1 MLSRHST
8 ERAIASPTPDGDALP
23 RWRMRGSLTRR
34 ILAVNIIALALVGGS
49 IFYLDGF
56 RTRLI
61 EERRTQQESELELV
75 ATVLASSPG
84 SAHAAIIR
92 ALGQEAGDRI
102 RTYDAKG
109 QINLDSWRLGPRTF
123 RLIDPATETW
133 DARVARWMDA
143 MVDRIVRAQIP
154 PPYIDQGRSNA
165 GNWPELK
172 AVMSGDAHIASR
184 VRLAPDRSTMISA
197 ATRVGNRPIYLHSV
211 ENALD
216 VTKLVREERFRL
228 FIIVTFALLLSVAL
242 SLFLGRTIVQP
253 LRRLAAAAVLVR
265 QGRARDVIVPRL
277 PARNDE
283 IGQLA
288 RALSD
293 MTGTL
298 RDRIDAVEAF
308 AADVSHELKNPL
320 ASLSSAVESLDRVSD
335 PDLRKQLLAIIGD
348 DVRRLDRLITDIAD
362 ISRLD
367 AQLSRSAFGPVDLA
381 ALLQTLIDTRAT
393 RDPGLD
399 KRFRFVRPH
408 DPLIVQGDEARL
420 ARVFDNL
427 IDNALSFAPPKTLIR
442 LGLTR
447 HADDATAWIEDDGP
461 GIAPEARVA
470 VFNRFHSDRPDT
482 DPFGKHSG
490 LGLAIAKTIV
500 ERHNGTIE
508 VTDGESGSGGARFTV
523 SLPVRG
529 GTS

>member
-1 MLSRHST
+1 M
-8 ERAIASPTPDGDALP
+8 ERAIASPTPEADTLP
-23 RWRMRGSLTRR
+23 RWRARGSLTRR
-34 ILAVNIIALALVGGS
+34 ILAVNIIALALVAGS

-75 ATVLASSPG
+75 ATVLASSPD
-84 SAHAAIIR
+84 SAHPAIIR
-92 ALGQEAGDRI
+92 SLGQEAGDRI

-109 QINLDSWRLGPRTF
+109 NLALDSWRLGPRTF
-123 RLIDPATETW
+123 RLIDPATETR
-133 DARVARWMDA
+133 DARIARWMDA
-143 MVDRIVRAQIP
+143 IVDRIVRARIP
-154 PPYIDQGRSNA
+154 PPYIDQGRGNA
-165 GNWPELK
+165 DKWPELK

-216 VTKLVREERFRL
+216 VTRLVREERFRL
-228 FIIVTFALLLSVAL
+228 IIIVTVALLLSVAL
-242 SLFLGRTIVQP
+242 SMFLGRTIVRP
-253 LRRLAAAAVLVR
+253 LRSLAEAAIRVR
-265 QGRARDVIVPRL
+265 QGRARDVVVPRL

-283 IGQLA
+283 IGRLA

-320 ASLSSAVESLDRVSD
+320 ASLSSAVESLDRVKD
-335 PDLRKQLLAIIGD
+335 PALKEQLLGIIRE

-367 AQLSRSAFGPVDLA
+367 AQLSRSAFTRVDLS
-381 ALLQTLIDTRAT
+381 ALVQSLVDARTAREPALGKRL
-393 RDPGLD
+393 RLSRPFDPVFIL
-399 KRFRFVRPH
+399 
-408 DPLIVQGDEARL
+408 GDEARL

-427 IDNALSFAPPKTLIR
+427 IDNALSFGPPITPVR
-442 LGLTR
+442 LGITVHR
-447 HADDATAWIEDDGP
+447 TIASAWIEDDGP
-461 GIAPEARVA
+461 GVPRGAREAIFR
-470 VFNRFHSDRPDT
+470 RFHSDRPDE
-482 DPFGKHSG
+482 DAFGKHSG
-490 LGLAIAKTIV
+490 LGLAIAKTIIDA
-500 ERHNGTIE
+500 HNGNII
-508 VTDGESGSGGARFTV
+508 VSDSESGSGGARFTV
-523 SLPVRG
+523 TLPHQG
-529 GTS
+529 ATS

>member
-1 MLSRHST
+1 MGQ
-8 ERAIASPTPDGDALP
+8 AIASPTPDSSALP

-75 ATVLASSPG
+75 ATVLASSPD
-84 SAHAAIIR
+84 SAHPAIIR

-102 RTYDAKG
+102 RTYDGKG
-109 QINLDSWRLGPRTF
+109 AISLDSWRLGPRTF
-123 RLIDPATETW
+123 RLVDPESETW

-143 MVDRIVRAQIP
+143 VVDRIVRAQIP
-154 PPYIDQGRSNA
+154 PPFIDQGQSNA
-165 GNWPELK
+165 SNWPELK

-184 VRLAPDRSTMISA
+184 VRLAPDRSTMITA
-197 ATRVGNRPIYLHSV
+197 ATRVGNRPIFLHSV
-211 ENALD
+211 ENAID

-228 FIIVTFALLLSVAL
+228 FIIVTIALLLSIAL
-242 SLFLGRTIVQP
+242 SLFLGRTIVRP
-253 LRRLAAAAVLVR
+253 LRSLAEAATRVR
-265 QGRARDVIVPRL
+265 QGRARDVVVPRL

-362 ISRLD
+362 VSRLD
-367 AQLSRSAFGPVDLA
+367 AQLSRSAFQPVDLG
-381 ALLQTLIDTRAT
+381 ALLQTLIDTRAA
-393 RDPGLD
+393 RDIALD
-399 KRFRFVRPH
+399 KRFRLARPF
-408 DPLIVQGDEARL
+408 DPVIVQGDEARL

-427 IDNALSFAPPKTLIR
+427 IDNALSFAPPISPIH
-442 LGLTR
+442 LGVVR
-447 HADDATAWIEDDGP
+447 HYDDAVAWIEDDGP
-461 GIAPEARVA
+461 GVAPEARDTI
-470 VFNRFHSDRPDT
+470 FNRFHSDRPDSEQ
-482 DPFGKHSG
+482 FGKHSG

-500 ERHNGTIE
+500 EGHDGTIK
-508 VTDGESGSGGARFTV
+508 VVDSESGSGGARFVV
-523 SLPVRG
+523 SLPLRG
-529 GTS
+529 GMS

>member
-1 MLSRHST
+1 
-8 ERAIASPTPDGDALP
+8 
-23 RWRMRGSLTRR
+23 MRGSLTRR

-75 ATVLASSPG
+75 ATVLASSPD

-92 ALGQEAGDRI
+92 SLGQEAGDRI
-102 RTYDAKG
+102 RTYNAKG
-109 QINLDSWRLGPRTF
+109 DLALDSWQLGPRTF
-123 RLIDPATETW
+123 RLVDPDTETR
-133 DARVARWMDA
+133 DARIARWMDA
-143 MVDRIVRAQIP
+143 IVDRIVRARIP

-165 GNWPELK
+165 KNWPELD

-184 VRLAPDRSTMISA
+184 VRLAPDRTAMITA
-197 ATRVGNRPIYLHSV
+197 ATRVGNRPIFLLSV

-216 VTKLVREERFRL
+216 VTRLIREERFRL
-228 FIIVTFALLLSVAL
+228 IVIVLLALLLSVAL
-242 SLFLGRTIVQP
+242 SFFLARTIVRP
-253 LRRLAAAAVLVR
+253 MRRLAEAALRVK
-265 QGRARDVIVPRL
+265 QGRARDVVIPRL
-277 PARNDE
+277 PDRNDE

-293 MTGTL
+293 MTRTL

-335 PDLRKQLLAIIGD
+335 HDDRQQLLAIIGD

-367 AQLSRSAFGPVDLA
+367 AQLSRSAFAPVNLGI
-381 ALLQTLIDTRAT
+381 LMQTLIDARTS
-393 RDPGLD
+393 RDPMLAG
-399 KRFRFVRPH
+399 RFRFVRPF
-408 DPLIVQGDEARL
+408 DAVILVGDEVRL
-420 ARVFDNL
+420 ARVIDNL
-427 IDNALSFAPPKTLIR
+427 IDNALSFAPPLSLVH
-442 LGLTR
+442 LGVASR
-447 HADDATAWIEDDGP
+447 SNNAMFWVEDEGCGVAPDAR
-461 GIAPEARVA
+461 EAIFR
-470 VFNRFHSDRPDT
+470 RFHSDRPES
-482 DPFGKHSG
+482 DPFGQHSG

-500 ERHNGTIE
+500 EGHSGTIV
-508 VTDGESGSGGARFTV
+508 VTDSESGKSGARFTV
-523 SLPVRG
+523 TIPVAG
-529 GTS
+529 GAE

>member
-1 MLSRHST
+1 MG
-8 ERAIASPTPDGDALP
+8 RAIASLTPEGDALP
-23 RWRMRGSLTRR
+23 RWRTRGSLTRR
-34 ILAVNIIALALVGGS
+34 ILAVNIIALALVGSS

-61 EERRTQQESELELV
+61 EERRTQQESEIELI
-75 ATVLASSPG
+75 ATVLASSPD

-92 ALGQEAGDRI
+92 SLGQEAGDRI
-102 RTYDAKG
+102 RAYDGKG
-109 QINLDSWRLGPRTF
+109 ELRLDSWKLGPRTF
-123 RLIDPATETW
+123 RLIDPATESW

-143 MVDRIVRAQIP
+143 AVDRIVRAQIP
-154 PPYIDQGRSNA
+154 PPFIDQGRSNA
-165 GNWPELK
+165 ANWPELK
-172 AVMSGDAHIASR
+172 AIMSGDAHIASR

-228 FIIVTFALLLSVAL
+228 FIIVTLALLLSVAL

-253 LRRLAAAAVLVR
+253 LRRLAAAAIRVR

-293 MTGTL
+293 MTQAL
-298 RDRIDAVEAF
+298 RERIDAVESF

-335 PDLRKQLLAIIGD
+335 PALRQQLLTIIGD

-362 ISRLD
+362 VSRLD
-367 AQLSRSAFGPVDLA
+367 AQLSRSAFAPVDLG
-381 ALLQTLIDTRAT
+381 ALIQSLIDARTA
-393 RDPGLD
+393 RDPALEN
-399 KRFRFVRPH
+399 RFRRDRPFAA
-408 DPLIVQGDEARL
+408 VTVSGDEARL

-427 IDNALSFAPPKTLIR
+427 IDNALSFSPPIAPIR
-442 LGLTR
+442 LGVVG
-447 HADDATAWIEDDGP
+447 HADAAVVWIEDDGP
-461 GIAPEARVA
+461 GIAANARA
-470 VFNRFHSDRPDT
+470 AIFNRFHSDRPDS

-500 ERHNGTIE
+500 EGHDGSIK
-508 VTDGESGSGGARFTV
+508 VTDSESGSGGARFTV
-523 SLPVRG
+523 SLPLSGV
-529 GTS
+529 TQ

>member
-1 MLSRHST
+1 MG
-8 ERAIASPTPDGDALP
+8 RAIASPTPEGDALP
-23 RWRMRGSLTRR
+23 PWRMQGSLTRR
-34 ILAVNIIALALVGGS
+34 ILAVNIVALALVGGS

-61 EERRTQQESELELV
+61 EERRTQQESELELI
-75 ATVLASSPG
+75 ATVLASSPD

-109 QINLDSWRLGPRTF
+109 EINLDSWRLGPRTF
-123 RLIDPATETW
+123 RLVDPATETW
-133 DARVARWMDA
+133 DARVARWTDA
-143 MVDRIVRAQIP
+143 LVDRIVRAQIP

-165 GNWPELK
+165 SNWPELK

-216 VTKLVREERFRL
+216 VIKLVREERFRL
-228 FIIVTFALLLSVAL
+228 FIIVTLALLLSVAL
-242 SLFLGRTIVQP
+242 SFFLGRTIVQP
-253 LRRLAAAAVLVR
+253 LRRLAAAAVRVR

-335 PDLRKQLLAIIGD
+335 PELHKQLLAIIGD

-362 ISRLD
+362 ISRID
-367 AQLSRSAFGPVDLA
+367 AQLSRSAFEPVDLG
-381 ALLQTLIDTRAT
+381 ALIQTLINTRTA
-393 RDPGLD
+393 RDPKLE
-399 KRFRFVRPH
+399 KRFRFVRPY
-408 DPLIVQGDEARL
+408 DAIIVQGDEARL

-427 IDNALSFAPPKTLIR
+427 IDNALSFAPPITPIR
-442 LGLTR
+442 LGIAR
-447 HADDATAWIEDDGP
+447 QSESAIAWIEDDGP
-461 GIAPEARVA
+461 GVAPDARA
-470 VFNRFHSDRPDT
+470 AIFNRFHSDRPESDQ
-482 DPFGKHSG
+482 FGKHSG

-500 ERHNGTIE
+500 EGHNGIIE
-508 VTDGESGSGGARFTV
+508 VTSSDSGSSGARFTLT
-523 SLPVRG
+523 LPLRG
-529 GTS
+529 ETH

>member
-1 MLSRHST
+1 M
-8 ERAIASPTPDGDALP
+8 
-23 RWRMRGSLTRR
+23 WRTRGSLTRR
-34 ILAVNIIALALVGGS
+34 ILAVNIIALALVASS

-61 EERRTQQESELELV
+61 EERRTQQESEIELI
-75 ATVLASSPG
+75 ATVLASSPD

-92 ALGQEAGDRI
+92 SLGQEAGDRI
-102 RTYDAKG
+102 RAYDAKG
-109 QINLDSWRLGPRTF
+109 ELRLDSWRLGPRTF
-123 RLIDPATETW
+123 RLVDPATESS

-143 MVDRIVRAQIP
+143 AVDRIVRAQIP
-154 PPYIDQGRSNA
+154 PPYVDQGRLNA
-165 GNWPELK
+165 VNWPELK

-228 FIIVTFALLLSVAL
+228 FIIVTLALLLSVAL

-253 LRRLAAAAVLVR
+253 LRRLAAAAIRVR

-293 MTGTL
+293 MTIAL
-298 RDRIDAVEAF
+298 RERIDAVETF

-320 ASLSSAVESLDRVSD
+320 ASLSSAVESLDRVND
-335 PDLRKQLLAIIGD
+335 PDLRKQLLTIIGD
-348 DVRRLDRLITDIAD
+348 DVRRLDRLISDIAD

-367 AQLSRSAFGPVDLA
+367 AQLSRSAFEPVDLG
-381 ALLQTLIDTRAT
+381 ALVQSLIDARSA
-393 RDPGLD
+393 RDPTLE
-399 KRFRFVRPH
+399 KRFRFARPFA
-408 DPLIVQGDEARL
+408 PVIISADEARL
-420 ARVFDNL
+420 ARVFENL
-427 IDNALSFAPPKTLIR
+427 IDNALSFSPPITPIQMGVVGQTDSALV
-442 LGLTR
+442 
-447 HADDATAWIEDDGP
+447 WIEDEGP
-461 GIAPEARVA
+461 GVPPDARA
-470 VFNRFHSDRPDT
+470 AIFNRFHSDRPDS
-482 DPFGKHSG
+482 DAFGKHSG
-490 LGLAIAKTIV
+490 LGLSIAKTIV
-500 ERHNGTIE
+500 EGHDGSIS
-508 VTDGESGSGGARFTV
+508 VTDGESGAGGARFSVT
-523 SLPVRG
+523 LPNSG
-529 GTS
+529 ATS

>member
-1 MLSRHST
+1 M
-8 ERAIASPTPDGDALP
+8 ERVIASPTPEADALP
-23 RWRMRGSLTRR
+23 RWRARGSLTRR
-34 ILAVNIIALALVGGS
+34 ILAVNSIALALVAGS

-75 ATVLASSPG
+75 ATVLASSPD
-84 SAHAAIIR
+84 SAHPAIIR
-92 ALGQEAGDRI
+92 SLGQEAGDRI

-109 QINLDSWRLGPRTF
+109 NLALDSWRLGPRTF
-123 RLIDPATETW
+123 RLIDPATETR
-133 DARVARWMDA
+133 DARIARWMDA
-143 MVDRIVRAQIP
+143 IVDRIVRARIP
-154 PPYIDQGRSNA
+154 PPYIDQGRGNA
-165 GNWPELK
+165 DKWPELK

-216 VTKLVREERFRL
+216 VTRLVREERFRL
-228 FIIVTFALLLSVAL
+228 IIIVTVALLLSVAL
-242 SLFLGRTIVQP
+242 SMFLGRTIVHP
-253 LRRLAAAAVLVR
+253 LRTLADAAIRVR
-265 QGRARDVIVPRL
+265 QGRARDVVVPRL

-283 IGQLA
+283 IGRLA
-288 RALSD
+288 RAVSD

-320 ASLSSAVESLDRVSD
+320 ASLSSAVESLDRVKD
-335 PDLRKQLLAIIGD
+335 AALKEQLLAIIRE

-367 AQLSRSAFGPVDLA
+367 AQLSRSAFAPVDLGALIQSLVDARA
-381 ALLQTLIDTRAT
+381 AREPTIGKRLRFSRPFDPVLI
-393 RDPGLD
+393 L
-399 KRFRFVRPH
+399 
-408 DPLIVQGDEARL
+408 GDEARL

-427 IDNALSFAPPKTLIR
+427 IDNALSFGPLITPVQ
-442 LGLTR
+442 LGISVRGT
-447 HADDATAWIEDDGP
+447 TASAWVEDDGP
-461 GIAPEARVA
+461 GVPTDAREAIFR
-470 VFNRFHSDRPDT
+470 RFHSDRPDE
-482 DPFGKHSG
+482 DAFGKHSG

-500 ERHNGTIE
+500 DAHNGNIM
-508 VTDGESGSGGARFTV
+508 VTDSESGSGGARFTV
-523 SLPVRG
+523 TLPING
-529 GTS
+529 ATS

>member
-1 MLSRHST
+1 MG
-8 ERAIASPTPDGDALP
+8 RAIVSPTPDGDALP
-23 RWRMRGSLTRR
+23 RWPLQGSLTRR

-75 ATVLASSPG
+75 ATVLASSPD
-84 SAHAAIIR
+84 SAHAAIVR

-102 RTYDAKG
+102 RTYDAEGK
-109 QINLDSWRLGPRTF
+109 ITLDSWRLGPRTF
-123 RLIDPATETW
+123 RLVDPATETW
-133 DARVARWMDA
+133 DSRIARWMDA
-143 MVDRIVRAQIP
+143 VVDRIVRAQIP
-154 PPYIDQGRSNA
+154 PPYIDQGQSNA
-165 GNWPELK
+165 TNWPELK
-172 AVMSGDAHIASR
+172 AVLSGNAHIASR
-184 VRLAPDRSTMISA
+184 VRLAPDRSTMITA
-197 ATRVGNRPIYLHSV
+197 ATRVGNRPIYLLSV

-216 VTKLVREERFRL
+216 VTTLVREERFRL
-228 FIIVTFALLLSVAL
+228 FIIVTLALLLSVAL
-242 SLFLGRTIVQP
+242 SFFLGRTIVQP
-253 LRRLAAAAVLVR
+253 LRRLAAAAVRVR
-265 QGRARDVIVPRL
+265 QGRARDVIIPRL

-348 DVRRLDRLITDIAD
+348 DVRRLDRLITDIAE

-367 AQLSRSAFGPVDLA
+367 AQLSRSAFEAVDLG
-381 ALLQTLIDTRAT
+381 ALVQSLIDARVA
-393 RDPGLD
+393 RDPTLA
-399 KRFRFVRPH
+399 KRFRFVQL
-408 DPLIVQGDEARL
+408 DDAVVVQGDEARL
-420 ARVFDNL
+420 ARVFNNL
-427 IDNALSFAPPKTLIR
+427 IDNALSFAPPITPIR
-442 LGLTR
+442 LGVAR
-447 HADDATAWIEDDGP
+447 QSDNAIVWIEDDGP
-461 GIAPEARVA
+461 GVAVEARA
-470 VFNRFHSDRPDT
+470 AIFNRFHSDRPDS
-482 DPFGKHSG
+482 DQFGKHSG

-500 ERHNGTIE
+500 QGHNGMIE
-508 VTDGESGSGGARFTV
+508 VTDRDSEPGGARFTV
-523 SLPVRG
+523 SLPLRG
-529 GTS
+529 GTP

>member
-1 MLSRHST
+1 MGRV
-8 ERAIASPTPDGDALP
+8 IASPTPDGDALP
-23 RWRMRGSLTRR
+23 RWRTRGSLTRR
-34 ILAVNIIALALVGGS
+34 ILAVNIVALALVGGS

-61 EERRTQQESELELV
+61 EERRTQQESEIELI
-75 ATVLASSPG
+75 ATVLASSPD

-92 ALGQEAGDRI
+92 SLGQEAGDRI
-102 RTYDAKG
+102 RAYDGKG
-109 QINLDSWRLGPRTF
+109 ELRLDSWRLGPRTF
-123 RLIDPATETW
+123 RLIDPATESW

-143 MVDRIVRAQIP
+143 AVDRIVRAQIP

-165 GNWPELK
+165 EKWPELK

-216 VTKLVREERFRL
+216 VTRLVREERFRL
-228 FIIVTFALLLSVAL
+228 FIIVTLALLLSVAL

-253 LRRLAAAAVLVR
+253 LRRLAAAAIRVR

-293 MTGTL
+293 MTLTL
-298 RDRIDAVEAF
+298 RERIDAVESF

-320 ASLSSAVESLDRVSD
+320 ASLSSAVESLDRVDD

-348 DVRRLDRLITDIAD
+348 DVRRLDRFITDIAD

-367 AQLSRSAFGPVDLA
+367 AQLSRSAFEPVDLGA
-381 ALLQTLIDTRAT
+381 VIQSLIDARTA
-393 RDPGLD
+393 RDPALE
-399 KRFRFVRPH
+399 KRFRFVRPFAA
-408 DPLIVQGDEARL
+408 VTVRGDEARL

-427 IDNALSFAPPKTLIR
+427 IDNALSFAPPITPIR
-442 LGLTR
+442 VGVVAQSETAL
-447 HADDATAWIEDDGP
+447 AWIEDDGP
-461 GIAPEARVA
+461 GVAPDARDA
-470 VFNRFHSDRPDT
+470 IFNRFHSDRPDS

-500 ERHNGTIE
+500 EGHDGIIS
-508 VTDGESGSGGARFTV
+508 VTDSESASGGARFTV
-523 SLPVRG
+523 SLPLSG
-529 GTS
+529 ATP

>member
-1 MLSRHST
+1 MG
-8 ERAIASPTPDGDALP
+8 RAIASPTPDSDAWL
-23 RWRMRGSLTRR
+23 RWRTRGSLTRR
-34 ILAVNIIALALVGGS
+34 ILAVNIVALALVGGS

-61 EERRTQQESELELV
+61 EERRTQQESEIELI
-75 ATVLASSPG
+75 ATVLASSPE

-92 ALGQEAGDRI
+92 SLGQEAGDRI
-102 RTYDAKG
+102 RAYDGKG
-109 QINLDSWRLGPRTF
+109 ELRLDSWRLGPRTF
-123 RLIDPATETW
+123 RLIDPATEST

-143 MVDRIVRAQIP
+143 AVDRIVRAQIP
-154 PPYIDQGRSNA
+154 PPYVDQGRLNA
-165 GNWPELK
+165 QNWPELK

-184 VRLAPDRSTMISA
+184 VRLAPDRSVMISA

-228 FIIVTFALLLSVAL
+228 FIIVTLALLLSVAL

-253 LRRLAAAAVLVR
+253 LRRLAASAVRVR

-277 PARNDE
+277 PTRNDE

-293 MTGTL
+293 MTTTL

-335 PDLRKQLLAIIGD
+335 PELRRQLLAIIGD

-367 AQLSRSAFGPVDLA
+367 AQLSRSAFAAVDLGM
-381 ALLQTLIDTRAT
+381 LVQSLIDARTA
-393 RDPGLD
+393 RDPALE
-399 KRFRFVRPH
+399 KRFRFTRPYAPMLVR
-408 DPLIVQGDEARL
+408 GDEARL
-420 ARVFDNL
+420 ARVFENL
-427 IDNALSFAPPKTLIR
+427 IDNALSFSPAISPIS
-442 LGLTR
+442 LGVVAQTNTAL
-447 HADDATAWIEDDGP
+447 AWIEDEGP
-461 GIAPEARVA
+461 GVPADAREAI
-470 VFNRFHSDRPDT
+470 FNRFHSDRPES

-500 ERHNGTIE
+500 EGHDGNIA
-508 VTDGESGSGGARFTV
+508 VTDSESGSGGARFTV
-523 SLPVRG
+523 SLPLAG
-529 GTS
+529 ATS